1 MREHL
6 YAMFAGRRYICFP
19 GNLKLR
25 RGGAV
30 LTDIDAAIY
39 DRLTGDVGIFQL
51 KWQDYSTNDVRQLR
65 SKAANLSAELTD
77 WSSKVMSWIAENGVS
92 ALDKSLRL
100 KQKRREAVRSVM
112 LFGISRSSVRTHGFG
127 VRTDAP
133 TLAMAVWPQFV
144 RARMEVGPSERSL
157 RDLHACLLK
166 EHAQVPDIRPMPASI
181 PVTGATLHLHD
192 LWNRTDSEH

>member
-1 MREHL
+1 
-6 YAMFAGRRYICFP
+6 MFRGRRYICFP

-65 SKAANLSAELTD
+65 SKAANLAAELTD
-77 WSSKVMSWIAENGVS
+77 WSNKVMSWIEENGVS
-92 ALDKSLRL
+92 SLDKSLRL

-112 LFGISRSSVRTHGFG
+112 LFAISRSSVRTHGFG

-133 TLAMAVWPQFV
+133 SLAMAMWPRFV

-157 RDLHACLLK
+157 RDLHARLLQ
-166 EHAQVPDIRPMPASI
+166 EYGQLPDIRPTPASI
-181 PVTGATLHLHD
+181 QVTGATLHLHD
-192 LWNRTDSEH
+192 FWNRTDSDH